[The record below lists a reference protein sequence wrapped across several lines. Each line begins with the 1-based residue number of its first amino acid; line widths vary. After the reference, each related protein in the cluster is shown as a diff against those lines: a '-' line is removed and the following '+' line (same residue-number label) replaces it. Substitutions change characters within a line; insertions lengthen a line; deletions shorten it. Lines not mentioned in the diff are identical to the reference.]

1 MRNAFTESSN
11 AHCKD
16 LQIRRIFTEKYL
28 TNAVSEVIVNAKVKQ
43 KRRLEARDETTARHL
58 TICT

>member
-11 AHCKD
+11 VHCKD

-28 TNAVSEVIVNAKVKQ
+28 TNVGVEVIVNV
-43 KRRLEARDETTARHL
+43 
-58 TICT
+58 

>member
-28 TNAVSEVIVNAKVKQ
+28 TNVGVEVIVNVYQTK